1 MVFLILLTSYFF
13 IGIMGIIILPLR
25 LYKMKIHIY
34 ALPQTLVHY
43 MNLKS
48 VSISLHVR
56 RIEIDKLCILDH
68 VDVVS
73 SKA

>member
-1 MVFLILLTSYFF
+1 M
-13 IGIMGIIILPLR
+13 
-25 LYKMKIHIY
+25 HIY
-34 ALPQTLVHY
+34 ALPQTLIHY

-56 RIEIDKLCILDH
+56 RVEISKLCTLDH

>member
-1 MVFLILLTSYFF
+1 M
-13 IGIMGIIILPLR
+13 
-25 LYKMKIHIY
+25 KMYIY
-34 ALPQTLVHY
+34 ALPQTLVNY
-43 MNLKS
+43 INLTS

-56 RIEIDKLCILDH
+56 RIEIGKLCILDH